1 MIIVLK
7 KQRSENYVWF
17 LPHPFEKKL
26 ACVLWLMPFLKS
38 LKNNFWIIN
47 DCRDENCS
55 KKSKTNP
62 SQIWSSQK
70 IKFLSYVVFFLKTK
84 ARHINFLKLS
94 NYRKIKRHKT
104 LRSHLQSTR
113 VMVLSQLSRLFVLI
127 IFFESWFINPPFAFT
142 PAIYF
147 VLIVFVSN
155 WDQQIL
161 ETS

>member
-1 MIIVLK
+1 M
-7 KQRSENYVWF
+7 
-17 LPHPFEKKL
+17 KKL

-62 SQIWSSQK
+62 SQIWTSQK

-104 LRSHLQSTR
+104 LRSHSQSTR